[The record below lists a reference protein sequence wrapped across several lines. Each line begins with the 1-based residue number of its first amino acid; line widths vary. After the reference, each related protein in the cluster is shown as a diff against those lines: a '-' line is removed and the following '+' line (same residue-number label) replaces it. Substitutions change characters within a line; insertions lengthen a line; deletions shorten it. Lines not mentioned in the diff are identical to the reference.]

1 MSVKYLVEIY
11 LLLILLQVKHCYADF
26 VIQTYAQTVR
36 KGIYRDL
43 CGISHSLDHV
53 WTTYVALLI
62 FNIVYPLS
70 TVEIIVVGLLEGL
83 LHYHIDY
90 IKVHYGSKD
99 QTKPLFWSQFG
110 YDQLAHQL
118 TYLGMAAWILR

>member
-1 MSVKYLVEIY
+1 MEI
-11 LLLILLQVKHCYADF
+11 LFLFFLLQAKHCYADF

-53 WTTYVALLI
+53 WSTFAVLLI
-62 FNIVYPLS
+62 FNLFYSIPA
-70 TVEIIVVGLLEGL
+70 TVILIAGIAEGIA
-83 LHYHIDY
+83 HYHIDWT
-90 IKVHYGSKD
+90 KVHFGCKD
-99 QTKPLFWSQFG
+99 QTKPLFWAQFG

-118 TYLGMAAWILR
+118 CYLIMTWWILF